1 MEDMLFSST
10 KRFVKGY
17 GFLPFAKYIGKILT
31 KNLSGKY
38 SQEILDL
45 AKQSETD
52 GIKTSSKRALQKIA
66 EATSDLIGSKTANK
80 IQRASKKSP
89 KTNSEMSK

>member
-80 IQRASKKSP
+80 IKRASKKSP

>member
-80 IQRASKKSP
+80 IKRASEKV
-89 KTNSEMSK
+89 SKN

>member
-17 GFLPFAKYIGKILT
+17 GLLPIAKYIGKILT

-45 AKQSETD
+45 AKQFETD

-80 IQRASKKSP
+80 IKRASEKV
-89 KTNSEMSK
+89 SKN

>member
-1 MEDMLFSST
+1 MEDTLFSST

-52 GIKTSSKRALQKIA
+52 RIKTSSKRALQKIA
-66 EATSDLIGSKTANK
+66 EATSDLTGSKTVNK
-80 IQRASKKSP
+80 IKRASKKSP